1 MLKSLGMRNA
11 VHFNVSFFRSNLIFR
26 VIPKDYTEDKDTMLK
41 AWQTTILEYI
51 QARRDDTGIV
61 YCLSRD
67 DAESMA
73 FLVSNFTGIPAAFYH
88 AGMSSGQRMAVQNKW
103 RTGAVK
109 IVAATIAFG
118 MGIDHPHV
126 RYVLHA
132 TMSKSLEGYYQE
144 AGRCGRDGQ
153 SGECIL
159 FYGKRDG
166 PRILNLIR
174 RGQKKGSSFQ
184 RQLALF
190 NAVAEYCTE
199 GQVCRQAQLLNYLGE
214 NCDITCKNSCDVCL
228 NEVISLQDDKQ
239 KKERKRKETSKKE
252 TTGPVPLPGFT
263 SAKMLK
269 MSQL

>member
-1 MLKSLGMRNA
+1 
-11 VHFNVSFFRSNLIFR
+11 VSFFRSNLVFR

-51 QARRDDTGIV
+51 QARKNDTGIV

-73 FLVSNFTGIPAAFYH
+73 FMVSNFTGIPAAYYH
-88 AGMSSGQRMAVQNKW
+88 AGMSSGQRMVVQNKW

-153 SGECIL
+153 KGECIL

-190 NAVAEYCTE
+190 NAVVEYCTE
-199 GQVCRQAQLLNYLGE
+199 GKICRHAQLLNYLGE
-214 NCDITCKNSCDVCL
+214 RQVMTCKNTCDVCL
-228 NEVISLQDDKQ
+228 DEVILQADKEKKQ
-239 KKERKRKETSKKE
+239 KKRKEISQNDK
-252 TTGPVPLPGFT
+252 TGSASLPGFT
-263 SAKMLK
+263 SARMLK
-269 MSQL
+269 MLQS